1 MTYAAILFDMDGTLL
16 ETGPIWDKATRYSL
30 IEHSIKLT
38 EEEHFSLGGLLLE
51 IVLGNKGYDQTMIDS
66 IRAVRDAQMVPMIA
80 DMAKWREGAL
90 DLIQKISVQKAIVT
104 SAHKPVV
111 DAIDHALGIRALFS
125 TVIIA
130 DDVRPD
136 FKPNPKGLLFACE
149 KMNVDPAE
157 CIYIGDQ
164 LCDLQAAANAG
175 MDAILIRGTHT
186 PPEVTH
192 EREVRDFEELTSML
206 SLS

>member
-1 MTYAAILFDMDGTLL
+1 MQYAAILFDMDGTLL

-30 IEHSIKLT
+30 DKHTITLT
-38 EEEHFSLGGLLLE
+38 ENEYFSLGGLLLE

-90 DLIQKISVQKAIVT
+90 DLLQKISVPKAIVT

-111 DAIDHALGIRALFS
+111 DAIDGALQIRSLFS
-125 TVIIA
+125 TVVIA

-136 FKPNPKGLLFACE
+136 FKPNPKGLLLAC
-149 KMNVDPAE
+149 KSMNVDPTT
-157 CIYIGDQ
+157 CVYIGDQ
-164 LCDLQAAANAG
+164 LCDIQAAANAG
-175 MDAILIRGTHT
+175 MDAILIWGTHT

-192 EREVRDFEELTSML
+192 EREVRDFEGLKLML
-206 SLS
+206 L